1 MYKTREIELDS
12 IKINKL
18 LNLKIDKE
26 SNFNNFN
33 CKDDYTYLGKLKDC
47 TGKIEF
53 LVFECIYG
61 LELFIK
67 KNEGLFAVITNDW
80 ADNLLDKLF

>member
-1 MYKTREIELDS
+1 MYKPRDIELDS

-18 LNLKIDKE
+18 LNLKVDWKSKLE
-26 SNFNNFN
+26 N
-33 CKDDYTYLGKLKDC
+33 KDDYSYLGKLTDC

-53 LVFECIYG
+53 LVFESVYG
-61 LELFIK
+61 LELFIEK
-67 KNEGLFAVITNDW
+67 DGELFFVITNDW